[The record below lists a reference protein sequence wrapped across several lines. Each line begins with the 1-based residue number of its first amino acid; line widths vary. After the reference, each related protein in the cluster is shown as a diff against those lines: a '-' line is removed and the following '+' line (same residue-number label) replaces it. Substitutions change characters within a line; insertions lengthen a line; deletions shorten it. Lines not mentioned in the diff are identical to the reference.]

1 MKKLSV
7 LLAMALMLT
16 GIGLISYAEE
26 EPVTIEF
33 MTSEYVNAPL
43 TDETLTIQALEE
55 ALNIHLD
62 LNIAAAST
70 ADYAEKFNLMLA
82 SGDYPDIFLAC
93 GMTSAMVSRFGMD
106 EGLFLP
112 LNDMIEEHG
121 NFVNRIF
128 ETYPGSKGL
137 ISQLDGK
144 IYSMPGVN
152 ECYHCTIPT
161 KFWINQTWLD
171 NLGLKAPATL
181 DELYDVLV
189 AFRDQDAN
197 GNGDPSD

>member
-82 SGDYPDIFLAC
+82 SGDYPDIMMATADLVSPYLDTGIFLELTEIMPERMPNVYEQVQAY
-93 GMTSAMVSRFGMD
+93 GVLKDITTD
-106 EGLFLP
+106 
-112 LNDMIEEHG
+112 
-121 NFVNRIF
+121 
-128 ETYPGSKGL
+128 
-137 ISQLDGK
+137 DGK
-144 IYSMPGVN
+144 LWF
-152 ECYHCTIPT
+152 IP
-161 KFWINQTWLD
+161 KLEGSVAIWEIDWINQDWLYE
-171 NLGLKAPATL
+171 LGL
-181 DELYDVLV
+181 
-189 AFRDQDAN
+189 
-197 GNGDPSD
+197 

>member
-82 SGDYPDIFLAC
+82 SGDYPDI
-93 GMTSAMVSRFGMD
+93 
-106 EGLFLP
+106 
-112 LNDMIEEHG
+112 I
-121 NFVNRIF
+121 
-128 ETYPGSKGL
+128 
-137 ISQLDGK
+137 
-144 IYSMPGVN
+144 
-152 ECYHCTIPT
+152 
-161 KFWINQTWLD
+161 
-171 NLGLKAPATL
+171 
-181 DELYDVLV
+181 
-189 AFRDQDAN
+189 
-197 GNGDPSD
+197 